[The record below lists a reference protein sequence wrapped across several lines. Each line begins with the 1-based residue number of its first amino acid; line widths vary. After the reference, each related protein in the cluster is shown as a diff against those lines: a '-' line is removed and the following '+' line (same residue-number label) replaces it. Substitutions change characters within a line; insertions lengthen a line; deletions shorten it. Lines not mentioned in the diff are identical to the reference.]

1 MLRNCQILTMK
12 NRKHEKKK
20 VGGGENSMK
29 HLPLCGRVLKEMMR
43 HQMMRTE
50 LAKGLKTVKHSV
62 NQWFSSL
69 AAY

>member
-12 NRKHEKKK
+12 NRKHEKKE
-20 VGGGENSMK
+20 GEEENLMK
-29 HLPLCGRVLKEMMR
+29 HLPLCGRVMKEMMR

-50 LAKGLKTVKHSV
+50 LAKCLKTVKHSV

>member
-1 MLRNCQILTMK
+1 M
-12 NRKHEKKK
+12 KKK
-20 VGGGENSMK
+20 EGEEENLMK
-29 HLPLCGRVLKEMMR
+29 HLPLCGRVMKEMMR

-50 LAKGLKTVKHSV
+50 LAKCLKTVKHSV